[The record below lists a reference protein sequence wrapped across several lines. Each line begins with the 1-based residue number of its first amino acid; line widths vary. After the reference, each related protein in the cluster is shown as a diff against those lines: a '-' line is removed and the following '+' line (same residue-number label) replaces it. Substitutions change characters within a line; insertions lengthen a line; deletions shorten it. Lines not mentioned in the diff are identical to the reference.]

1 MKLIN
6 RYLLQQHTVWKY
18 HTIANELNKH
28 HVGVVS
34 VKRFRLLI
42 KDDKCEACLPFLLMS
57 GKCHTVIEHNNLSRA
72 NEYNRNPNRIKI
84 ERKSVLV
91 SKFIRYYFYR
101 CQFEHN
107 ARVQLIP
114 HNLKYNPIKS
124 VIVSTCWYLN
134 QLAKSFG
141 VGTYGRLWIC
151 SRFHRIVSIL
161 CVIHVGFIRNRYSVQ
176 CYGCRILQANN
187 HTWCR
192 MSSRQNSTNDRSYIV
207 CWRTNNIRILLSYAT
222 NVLHLQVFACFLFTI
237 WWNCVFSYS
246 A

>member
-1 MKLIN
+1 MPYGH
-6 RYLLQQHTVWKY
+6 RTQQ
-18 HTIANELNKH
+18 
-28 HVGVVS
+28 S
-34 VKRFRLLI
+34 VKS
-42 KDDKCEACLPFLLMS
+42 K
-57 GKCHTVIEHNNLSRA
+57 
-72 NEYNRNPNRIKI
+72 YNRNPNRIKI

-141 VGTYGRLWIC
+141 VGTYGKLWVC

-161 CVIHVGFIRNRYSVQ
+161 CVIHVGFIRNRYSVL

-207 CWRTNNIRILLSYAT
+207 CLLENKQYPYT
-222 NVLHLQVFACFLFTI
+222 VVICNKCFPFAGFCMPFVYHMMEF
-237 WWNCVFSYS
+237 CVFI
-246 A
+246 